1 MGAKVGLIG
10 LPNAGK
16 SSLFNALARA
26 NAQVAPYPFT
36 TIDQNV
42 GVAAIDDPRLQRLAA
57 VVPHDKIVPTSL
69 DVVDIA
75 GLVKGAHQGEG
86 LGNQFLSHVLAV
98 DALVQVVRCFSDA
111 DVPHPMGE
119 VDPARDVEIVNTEL
133 LLKDLE
139 LVERRLEKERKL
151 AKGGDKQAQS
161 HVERL
166 GVVKAA
172 LEQGTPVRRLGLDDV
187 AHPRALSLELLSAK
201 PVIYVANVDE
211 AALREP
217 TDAVKR
223 LAEIATREKALLISL
238 CVRLEAELVELEAAD
253 RAEMIRELGLE
264 EAALPRIVREAYQAL
279 ALLTFFTTASRML
292 QAWTVARGT
301 HAPQAAGA
309 IHTDFERNFIRAEVI
324 PWETLVNCG
333 GEAQARAKG
342 VLRLEGKD
350 YEVRDGDVIHFKV
363 GA

>member
-1 MGAKVGLIG
+1 MSAKVGLVG

-26 NAQVAPYPFT
+26 SAQVAPYPFT

-42 GVAAIDDPRLQRLAA
+42 GVAAVDDPRLQKLAA

-98 DALVQVVRCFSDA
+98 DALLHLVRCFGDP

-119 VDPARDVEIVNTEL
+119 IDPARDVEIVNTEL

-139 LVERRLEKERKL
+139 LVNRRLEKERKI
-151 AKGGDKQAQS
+151 AKGGDKTAQA

-166 GVVKAA
+166 TVLKTA
-172 LEQGTPVRRLGLDDV
+172 LEQGTPIRRLALDPM
-187 AHPRALSLELLSAK
+187 AHPKAMGLELLSAK

-211 AALREP
+211 AALRAP

-223 LAEIATREKALLISL
+223 LAEVAAREDALLVPL
-238 CVRLEAELVELEAAD
+238 CVRLEAE
-253 RAEMIRELGLE
+253 
-264 EAALPRIVREAYQAL
+264 
-279 ALLTFFTTASRML
+279 
-292 QAWTVARGT
+292 
-301 HAPQAAGA
+301 
-309 IHTDFERNFIRAEVI
+309 
-324 PWETLVNCG
+324 
-333 GEAQARAKG
+333 
-342 VLRLEGKD
+342 
-350 YEVRDGDVIHFKV
+350 
-363 GA
+363 